1 MKINISQKETNIIIN
16 KATLAKISTNS
27 EGNFDRKAK
36 IWKSQILTLNS
47 LNNKKKKLE
56 RKKIGEITRKL
67 MEFGYSMESI
77 QFIYDKYKFDT
88 LEKALFLLTKDPDTN
103 IYNHQFLS
111 ILTYQKLYGNIHTDI
126 NNNELEYYCII
137 CKDLEKFHKKNLDE
151 VNYKKSNNQMNLT
164 DFPLL
169 TKGEIGFDTD
179 VLEIIN
185 KKDNDK
191 ECSDL
196 ISLNKITSTNRTCK
210 TYIKIN
216 KDLIEKIKKNF
227 NNKHDLCLI
236 CYANELTKYNS
247 YKLKCGHR
255 FCFEC
260 YNYYIKDKIENGI
273 VNIKCLMAGCIYIIP
288 DDIVKQFT
296 NQMLF
301 RKYLKFKKNL
311 LYEENLKKNLIPC
324 VHPDCEEWVKYKE
337 GDDINVICNKG
348 HKFCAKC
355 KGRQHKG
362 RRCHLYDKNKIKRD
376 SRIKPCPNCNFLIE
390 KTNDCNK
397 VNCKVCNFVFC
408 WLCLNECGSFHY
420 YIFNFRGCPGMK
432 FSDPKKSRILNNN
445 CFQCIWMTFSF
456 LFTLIF
462 LFLLLGLY
470 IFFGASYELIKIYNN
485 KKNSNDDDSDIES
498 DLSNEYENDIVRN
511 NIINANE
518 VNREEDSNE
527 KRKKWL
533 IYFLLFILGI
543 LIQPFF
549 LIYKLLKSL
558 MECYRRFGCWFLM
571 MGNY

>member
-1 MKINISQKETNIIIN
+1 
-16 KATLAKISTNS
+16 
-27 EGNFDRKAK
+27 
-36 IWKSQILTLNS
+36 
-47 LNNKKKKLE
+47 
-56 RKKIGEITRKL
+56 
-67 MEFGYSMESI
+67 ME
-77 QFIYDKYKFDT
+77 
-88 LEKALFLLTKDPDTN
+88 
-103 IYNHQFLS
+103 
-111 ILTYQKLYGNIHTDI
+111 
-126 NNNELEYYCII
+126 
-137 CKDLEKFHKKNLDE
+137 
-151 VNYKKSNNQMNLT
+151 
-164 DFPLL
+164 
-169 TKGEIGFDTD
+169 
-179 VLEIIN
+179 
-185 KKDNDK
+185 
-191 ECSDL
+191 
-196 ISLNKITSTNRTCK
+196 
-210 TYIKIN
+210 
-216 KDLIEKIKKNF
+216 
-227 NNKHDLCLI
+227 
-236 CYANELTKYNS
+236 
-247 YKLKCGHR
+247 CGHK
-255 FCFEC
+255 FCFDC
-260 YNYYIKDKIENGI
+260 YKYYIKDKIENGI

-324 VHPDCEEWVKYKE
+324 VHPDCEEWINYKE

-397 VNCKVCNFVFC
+397 VNCNVCNFVFC

-533 IYFLLFILGI
+533 IYCLLFILGI

-549 LIYKLLKSL
+549 FDL
-558 MECYRRFGCWFLM
+558 
-571 MGNY
+571 